1 MIASCRAFGV
11 ISLAGLVACSPTLNW
26 REVRIDGA
34 ALVAT
39 LPCKPDQADREVP
52 LSEQSLP
59 LKMLGCE
66 AAGAT
71 FAVAMVTLPDVSR
84 SDAVLQQW
92 RMVSTAHLRPTSASA
107 TPFTLP
113 GATPWPGS
121 QKVVIEGLRPNGS
134 AVQGQVA
141 YFARGPQ
148 LFQALVYADRLQAQ
162 QTEPFFAGL
171 RFP

>member
-1 MIASCRAFGV
+1 MFVVHRALGGIALA
-11 ISLAGLVACSPTLNW
+11 SLLACSPALNW
-26 REVRIDGA
+26 REVRMDGA
-34 ALVAT
+34 PLAAM
-39 LPCKPDQADREVP
+39 LPCKPDRAEREVQ
-52 LSEQSLP
+52 LVEQSLP
-59 LKMLGCE
+59 LKMIGCE

-92 RMVSTAHLRPTSASA
+92 RKVSTAHLKPSAVST
-107 TPFTLP
+107 TPFSLA
-113 GATPWPGS
+113 GDTPWPGS
-121 QKVVIEGLRPNGS
+121 QKVQLEGSQPNG
-134 AVQGQVA
+134 APVQGQVA

-148 LFQALVYADRLQAQ
+148 LFQALVYSDRLQAQ